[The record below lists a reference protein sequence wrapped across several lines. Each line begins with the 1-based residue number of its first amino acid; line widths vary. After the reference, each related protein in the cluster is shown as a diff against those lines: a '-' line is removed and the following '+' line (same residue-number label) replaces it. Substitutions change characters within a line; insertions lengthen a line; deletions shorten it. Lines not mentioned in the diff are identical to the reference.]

1 MAKHRIR
8 RWFQFGVLDLL
19 ILTTIAAVVV
29 VLWRSPRITTY
40 YEPLA
45 EGTKAGQHWDGNGL
59 RMKFR
64 WCPPGDFQMGEPPNQ
79 VDVTLSRGFWLGK
92 CEVTQGEYRQVMND
106 SPSFFP
112 EEGRDAALA
121 AEVDVDK
128 LPVERVSWD
137 SAVEFCRLLT
147 EQERKAGRLPSGWEY
162 RLPTEAQWEYACR
175 AGTQTAYSF
184 GDDESRLADFA
195 WHDDN
200 SAGRTH
206 EVGQKLP
213 NAWGLR
219 DMHGNVWEWC
229 SDSHQRALV
238 GGTDPEFAEAALYRV
253 LRGGSWNDVGR
264 GCRSANRGRGRPADR
279 GINDGFR
286 VAAVQSR

>member
-1 MAKHRIR
+1 
-8 RWFQFGVLDLL
+8 LL
-19 ILTTIAAVVV
+19 IFTTVVAVGV
-29 VLWRSPRITTY
+29 VLWQPPRIATH

-45 EGTKAGQHWDGNGL
+45 EGTNPGQHWAGNGL

-64 WCPPGDFQMGEPPNQ
+64 WCPPGEFQMGEPPDQ
-79 VDVTLSRGFWLGK
+79 VAVTLSRGFWLGK
-92 CEVTQGEYRQVMND
+92 FEVTQEEYRQVMND
-106 SPSFFP
+106 SPSPSTFP
-112 EEGRDAALA
+112 QKGDVALA
-121 AEVDVDK
+121 AGVDVDK
-128 LPVERVSWD
+128 LPVESVSWD
-137 SAVEFCRLLT
+137 SAVEFCRRFT
-147 EQERKAGRLPSGWEY
+147 EQERKAGRLPAGWEY

-184 GDDESRLADFA
+184 GDDESRLGDFA

-229 SDSHQRALV
+229 GDSYQETLV
-238 GGTDPEFAEAALYRV
+238 GGTDPEFAERASDRV
-253 LRGGSWNDVGR
+253 LRGGCWLFVGNPCLSASR
-264 GCRSANRGRGRPADR
+264 YRSGPAS
-279 GINDGFR
+279 GFSFYGFR